1 MKKIN
6 RILSLCFAIALL
18 LGAAAPAA
26 FAAESSNAG
35 FGISVE
41 DGKRLCGTS
50 EIALYSIGDTAAD
63 IEILLDGNRLSPEK
77 LQSFTFNCT
86 AEQVDYNNSE
96 FQINGTPVGNV
107 SANGLNSFQVD
118 SSYLSG
124 DELAIDFLPSVG
136 TSVLDTTKVYGEY
149 NIDDMSLSSFQIAL
163 PTGEKFTP
171 SKIILKYPIVGK
183 AGVTEKESSN
193 KNSVAVGDGW
203 SSETGMGGTTPDKPI
218 SFTLI
223 FDLSSGDMK
232 ALADKAGSM
241 LRVTVDTTKYADGEH
256 TLTVKLKS
264 GDVTRKIIFDNTPPE
279 IITAP
284 EKSGLIDPDSELTVS
299 ATDDGKYTL
308 TVTVDSKPLKTS
320 SIENFKKD
328 GEWHTLVAV
337 ATDECGNT
345 SVKTLEF
352 RYTLTNGGEYLNVQR
367 GSSVTAEDGTLIKV
381 NELES
386 SIDIRGQK
394 IKVPESGKVI
404 IRCNGTTEENGEI
417 IYYLK
422 SNNGGKQFLAQLSSG
437 DTEYVTLENVGAE
450 YTDENGCITVTAE
463 AYTGLVSSSNTMIW
477 ITDTQYYTR
486 FDDLLCK
493 YEAAL
498 DYYADLYKKGEAG
511 YLIHTGD
518 VADEYSPEANIKA
531 QLEAASKLHKKLEDE
546 NIPYGIVNG
555 NHDVGQSLHDS
566 SYFSAYFGRNRFK
579 DQPWYRG
586 SLNNNE
592 SHYDLIT
599 LDGYD
604 FLLLWIGYGVED
616 APVTVAW
623 ANEVLSRYPDRNAI
637 ILTHSY
643 LDTDGTWVLN
653 EANPASY
660 DHSRAPEIWE
670 NIVVP
675 NDNVVAVFCGHTN
688 GAARTLRKVD
698 GNRSVWEI
706 LSDYQFVEDGTDPKH
721 VLNGMTCDGEGFI
734 RIVSFTGQEMIQKT
748 YSPYSGKENPF
759 GADKD
764 SFTVPLVLK
773 KSESSTIIISGIAG
787 FEVVSE
793 TPLDGQ
799 TLEISGK
806 YIISADTYSITEGDG
821 GYEDEVSNETPSEAA
836 PESSSDNVEEA
847 SSNWII
853 WIVAAMLFVG
863 AAVGVITVIKKRK

>member
-1 MKKIN
+1 MKKTN

-18 LGAAAPAA
+18 LGLAVPAA
-26 FAAESSNAG
+26 YAAENSTAG

-41 DGKRLCGTS
+41 DGSRLCGDS
-50 EIALYSIGDTAAD
+50 EIALYSIGDAADD
-63 IEILLDGNRLSPEK
+63 IEILLDGNRLSPKK
-77 LQSFTFNCT
+77 LQSFTLSCT

-107 SANGLNSFQVD
+107 SANGQNSFQVD
-118 SSYLSG
+118 SAYLSG

-149 NIDDMSLSSFQIAL
+149 NIDDMSLSAFSVTL
-163 PTGEKFTP
+163 PTGEKFAP
-171 SKIILKYPIVGK
+171 SKIVLKYPVVGK

-193 KNSVAVGDGW
+193 QNSVAVGDGW

-223 FDLSSGDMK
+223 FDLHSGDMK

-241 LRVTVDTTKYADGEH
+241 LSVAVDTTKYADGEH
-256 TLTVKLKS
+256 TLTIRLKS
-264 GDVTRKIIFDNTPPE
+264 GDVTRKVIFDNTPPE
-279 IITAP
+279 IITTP
-284 EKSGLIDPDSELTVS
+284 EKSGILGADDELAVS

-308 TVTVDSKPLKTS
+308 TVTVDNKPLKTS
-320 SIENFKKD
+320 SIANFKKD

-337 ATDECGNT
+337 AVDECGNT

-352 RYTLTNGGEYLNVQR
+352 RYTQTNGGEYLNVQL
-367 GSSVTAEDGTLIKV
+367 GSSVSAESGTLIKV
-381 NELES
+381 SEVES
-386 SIDIRGQK
+386 HIDEHGQK
-394 IKVPESGKVI
+394 IRLPESGSI
-404 IRCNGTTEENGEI
+404 ILKLSATSEEHGEMF
-417 IYYLK
+417 YYLMADD
-422 SNNGGKQFLAQLSSG
+422 GGKQLLAQLSSG
-437 DTEYVTLENVGAE
+437 DTEYFRLENVAPE
-450 YTDENGCITVTAE
+450 YIDENGCITVTVHE
-463 AYTGLVSSSNTMIW
+463 ETGLVSQSDTMLW

-498 DYYADLYKKGEAG
+498 DYYAELYKKGEAG

-518 VADEYSPEANIKA
+518 VADEYSPADKIRA

-546 NIPYGIVNG
+546 GIPYGIVNG

-566 SYFSAYFGRNRFK
+566 SYFSEYFGRDRFK
-579 DQPWYRG
+579 DMPWYRG

-592 SHYDLIT
+592 SHYDLIS
-599 LDGYD
+599 LGGYD

-675 NDNVVAVFCGHTN
+675 NNNVVAVFCGHTN
-688 GAARTLRKVD
+688 GAARTLREVD
-698 GNRSVWEI
+698 ENRSVWEI
-706 LSDYQFVEDGTDPKH
+706 LSDYQFVEDGTEPKH

-734 RIVSFTGQEMIQKT
+734 RIVTFNGREMIQKT

-764 SFTVPLVLK
+764 SFTVPLELK
-773 KSESSTIIISGIAG
+773 ARGTHTVVSGIAG
-787 FEVVSE
+787 FEAVSE
-793 TPLDGQ
+793 TELNGQ

-806 YIISADTYSITEGDG
+806 YIISADTYSLTEGDG
-821 GYEDEVSNETPSEAA
+821 GYEDESSVGEPSDAVSESEPDDEEKA
-836 PESSSDNVEEA
+836 SSS
-847 SSNWII
+847 WII
-853 WIVAAMLFVG
+853 WVVAAMLFVG